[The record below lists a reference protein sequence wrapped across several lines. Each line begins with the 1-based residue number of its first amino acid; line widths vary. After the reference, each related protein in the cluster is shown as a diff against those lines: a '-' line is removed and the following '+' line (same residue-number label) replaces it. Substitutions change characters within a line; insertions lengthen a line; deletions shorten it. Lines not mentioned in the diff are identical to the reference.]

1 MVDGIFDSHAHYDDD
16 AFDADRDGLLRSL
29 ASHGVRRVMN
39 VGSSMES
46 SRTGIQLGKEYDFLY
61 SSVGVHPDSAR
72 EICDET
78 LRELA
83 ELAREPKVRALGEIG
98 LDYHYEDNCPREIQI
113 PAFERQLALA
123 KELDIPVIIHT
134 REAVNDTLALL
145 KKYQPRGIVHCFSG
159 SVEMAKEVLKLGMY
173 IGFTGVLTFKNARK
187 AVEVVQYAPADRL
200 LIETDCP
207 YMAPEPLRGRRCD
220 STMLQYTLA
229 RMARGS
235 LRRRWLPSPGKMPAQ
250 STDCRNNT
258 KRKNSPENSR
268 LFFIAENPAAGLLFF
283 RPLPPILIQA
293 GDCPPPDTGHC
304 SAHRC
309 RCKGSPAGH
318 PARQSHGC

>member
-1 MVDGIFDSHAHYDDD
+1 MVDGIFDSHAHYDDE
-16 AFDADRDGLLRSL
+16 AFGADRDELLRSL
-29 ASHGVRRVMN
+29 AAHGVRRVMN

-46 SRTGIQLGKEYDFLY
+46 SRTGIELGKTYDFLY

-72 EICDET
+72 EINNDT

-98 LDYHYEDNCPREIQI
+98 LDYHYEDACPREIQI

-123 KELDIPVIIHT
+123 KELDIPVIVHT
-134 REAVNDTLALL
+134 REAANDTLELL
-145 KKYQPRGIVHCFSG
+145 KKYRPKGIVHCFSG
-159 SVEMAKEVLKLGMY
+159 SVEMAKEVLRLDMY

-200 LIETDCP
+200 LLETDCP

-229 RMARGS
+229 RMAELKG
-235 LRRRWLPSPGKMPAQ
+235 L
-250 STDCRNNT
+250 
-258 KRKNSPENSR
+258 SPE
-268 LFFIAENPAAGLLFF
+268 EMAAITWKNTCSVYGL
-283 RPLPPILIQA
+283 PE
-293 GDCPPPDTGHC
+293 
-304 SAHRC
+304 
-309 RCKGSPAGH
+309 
-318 PARQSHGC
+318 

>member
-145 KKYQPRGIVHCFSG
+145 KKYQPR
-159 SVEMAKEVLKLGMY
+159 
-173 IGFTGVLTFKNARK
+173 
-187 AVEVVQYAPADRL
+187 
-200 LIETDCP
+200 
-207 YMAPEPLRGRRCD
+207 
-220 STMLQYTLA
+220 
-229 RMARGS
+229 
-235 LRRRWLPSPGKMPAQ
+235 
-250 STDCRNNT
+250 
-258 KRKNSPENSR
+258 
-268 LFFIAENPAAGLLFF
+268 
-283 RPLPPILIQA
+283 
-293 GDCPPPDTGHC
+293 
-304 SAHRC
+304 
-309 RCKGSPAGH
+309 
-318 PARQSHGC
+318 

>member
-98 LDYHYEDNCPREIQI
+98 LDYHYEDNCPRKIQI

-229 RMARGS
+229 RMAELKGLTPEEMAS
-235 LRRRWLPSPGKMPAQ
+235 ITWKNACTVYGLP
-250 STDCRNNT
+250 
-258 KRKNSPENSR
+258 E
-268 LFFIAENPAAGLLFF
+268 
-283 RPLPPILIQA
+283 
-293 GDCPPPDTGHC
+293 
-304 SAHRC
+304 
-309 RCKGSPAGH
+309 
-318 PARQSHGC
+318 

>member
-98 LDYHYEDNCPREIQI
+98 LDYYWKDNPPRALQQNV
-113 PAFERQLALA
+113 FHRQLELA
-123 KELDIPVIIHT
+123 QSLRLPVIVHD
-134 REAVNDTLALL
+134 REAHQDCLS
-145 KKYQPRGIVHCFSG
+145 IVREHPQVTGVYHCYSG
-159 SVEMAKEVLKLGMY
+159 SLEDAKVLVKLGWMLS
-173 IGFTGVLTFKNARK
+173 FTGVITYKNARK
-187 AVEVVQYAPADRL
+187 ALEVIDWLPMDRIM
-200 LIETDCP
+200 IETDSP
-207 YMAPEPLRGRRCD
+207 YLTPEPFRGKRNDSGYVHLVAETIAQVKGVPPEEVAAVTLENGRR
-220 STMLQYTLA
+220 
-229 RMARGS
+229 
-235 LRRRWLPSPGKMPAQ
+235 
-250 STDCRNNT
+250 
-258 KRKNSPENSR
+258 
-268 LFFIAENPAAGLLFF
+268 FFGI
-283 RPLPPILIQA
+283 
-293 GDCPPPDTGHC
+293 
-304 SAHRC
+304 S
-309 RCKGSPAGH
+309 
-318 PARQSHGC
+318 

>member
-1 MVDGIFDSHAHYDDD
+1 M
-16 AFDADRDGLLRSL
+16 
-29 ASHGVRRVMN
+29 
-39 VGSSMES
+39 
-46 SRTGIQLGKEYDFLY
+46 
-61 SSVGVHPDSAR
+61 
-72 EICDET
+72 
-78 LRELA
+78 
-83 ELAREPKVRALGEIG
+83 
-98 LDYHYEDNCPREIQI
+98 
-113 PAFERQLALA
+113 A

-229 RMARGS
+229 RMAELKG
-235 LRRRWLPSPGKMPAQ
+235 LTPEEMAAITWKNACTVYGLP
-250 STDCRNNT
+250 
-258 KRKNSPENSR
+258 E
-268 LFFIAENPAAGLLFF
+268 
-283 RPLPPILIQA
+283 
-293 GDCPPPDTGHC
+293 
-304 SAHRC
+304 
-309 RCKGSPAGH
+309 
-318 PARQSHGC
+318 

>member
-78 LRELA
+78 LLELA

-229 RMARGS
+229 RMAELKG
-235 LRRRWLPSPGKMPAQ
+235 LTPEEMAAITWKNACTVYGLP
-250 STDCRNNT
+250 
-258 KRKNSPENSR
+258 E
-268 LFFIAENPAAGLLFF
+268 
-283 RPLPPILIQA
+283 
-293 GDCPPPDTGHC
+293 
-304 SAHRC
+304 
-309 RCKGSPAGH
+309 
-318 PARQSHGC
+318 